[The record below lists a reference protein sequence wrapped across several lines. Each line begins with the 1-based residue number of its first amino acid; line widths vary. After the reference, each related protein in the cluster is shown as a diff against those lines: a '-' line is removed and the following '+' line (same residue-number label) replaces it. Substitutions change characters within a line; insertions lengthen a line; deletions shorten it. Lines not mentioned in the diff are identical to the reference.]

1 MLKSLLINCRKL
13 NQFRTTI
20 LLLQQFNV
28 MRIKVEP
35 AYRNKYYCFRY
46 WSRKKISVLRSL
58 ALVIKIGVLCLSY
71 SILKTTPVLNAQTD
85 SIITELKLR
94 EIEEVE
100 VIGRRNQAVF
110 SEVSRFITVVRHAE
124 IEKTGT
130 QHIQDFLEYISNAD
144 VRQRGAE
151 GIQADISLRGGS
163 FDHVMVLVN
172 GMNMSDPQTGHLSL
186 DLPFGMESVDRI
198 EVLEGSAA
206 RILGPG
212 AFTGAVNILTNS
224 GGSNNLSASLTYGK
238 YNYRRAYL
246 TMEFLKGSLRSFF
259 SLNRSISDGYIQN
272 TDFKNQNIYY
282 HGNLLAGKT
291 SIDFQSGYMHKHFG
305 AGGFYSPRF
314 PDQYEKSDLWMSSV
328 RVSTGLKNKLTSAI
342 SWRRRKDHF
351 MLDRDDPAF
360 YQNYH
365 LTDVFGS
372 QLNFI
377 FGHKILT
384 SALGF
389 DVRSE
394 HILSNNIGFDYP
406 DPVRVRGENNT
417 YYTKKYDRTNIA
429 YFQEHN
435 LAINRLNVTG
445 GLMINW
451 NTGYPDKPFL
461 SPGID
466 IGYQLFNRGNIFLSV
481 NRAFH
486 LPTFTDMFYKDP
498 LNQGNITLQPNRMVS
513 FEGGIKYQNEV
524 VNGSIS
530 VFYNSGRDIIDWLWT
545 FDQNIF
551 RPVNLQEYKAQGLAS
566 HMVYVS
572 NKNTFICRLF
582 SQISINYQFINI
594 KKSLTDSVSKYY
606 NLRQKLSAGIT
617 QNITD
622 NLVCSWYVSY
632 QDRYGELIGY
642 RESDKMYYSSP
653 YKPFWLIDGTIK
665 WKIRFIE
672 LFAEMSNILNK
683 HYVDAGSVIQ
693 PGRWLKAGLILRLE
707 AKEKVPEA
715 DE

>member
-1 MLKSLLINCRKL
+1 MKAIP
-13 NQFRTTI
+13 
-20 LLLQQFNV
+20 
-28 MRIKVEP
+28 EP
-35 AYRNKYYCFRY
+35 EYCNKYYCFRY

-71 SILKTTPVLNAQTD
+71 SILKTTPVIYAQTD
-85 SIITELKLR
+85 TTITELKLR

-110 SEVSRFITVVRHAE
+110 SEVSRFITIVRHKE
-124 IEKTGT
+124 IEKAGT
-130 QHIQDFLEYISNAD
+130 QNIQDLLEYISNAD

-172 GMNMSDPQTGHLSL
+172 GINMSDPQTGHLSL
-186 DLPFGMESVDRI
+186 DLPFGMEAVDRI

-212 AFTGAVNILTNS
+212 AFTGAVNILTNR
-224 GGSNNLSASLTYGK
+224 GVSNNLSASLTYGK
-238 YNYRRAYL
+238 YNYYRAYL
-246 TMEFLKGSLRSFF
+246 TSEFLTGPLRSFI
-259 SLNRSISDGYIQN
+259 SLNRSTSDGYIRN
-272 TDFKNQNIYY
+272 TDFTLQNVYY
-282 HGNLLAGKT
+282 QGNLIAGKT

-328 RVSTGLKNKLTSAI
+328 RVSTGSKNKLTSAV

-351 MLDRDDPAF
+351 MLERDDPAF

-365 LTDVFGS
+365 LTDVFSS

-377 FGHKILT
+377 FDHKLLT
-384 SALGF
+384 TTLGF

-406 DPVRVRGENNT
+406 DPVRVRGEENAF
-417 YYTKKYDRTNIA
+417 YTKKYDRSNIA

-435 LAINRLNVTG
+435 LVVNRLNMTG

-466 IGYQLFNRGNIFLSV
+466 VGYQLFNHGNIFISV
-481 NRAFH
+481 NRALH

-498 LNQGNITLQPNRMVS
+498 LNQGNINLQPNRMIS
-513 FEGGIKYQNEV
+513 FEGGIKYQSEF

-530 VFYNSGRDIIDWLWT
+530 GFYNSGRDIIDWLWT

-551 RPVNLQEYKAQGLAS
+551 RPVNLQEYKVQGLTS

-572 NKNTFICRLF
+572 NKHTLIWRLF
-582 SQISINYQFINI
+582 SQISVNYQFINI

-606 NLRQKLSAGIT
+606 NLRQKLSVGII
-617 QNITD
+617 QNIAA
-622 NLVCSWYVSY
+622 NFVCSWYVSY

-642 RESDKMYYSSP
+642 RESDKTYYSSP

-665 WKIRFIE
+665 WKIRFME

-683 HYVDAGSVIQ
+683 YYVDAGSVVQ
-693 PGRWLKAGLILRLE
+693 PGRWLKVGLILKLE
-707 AKEKVPEA
+707 AKENVPKDGE
-715 DE
+715 